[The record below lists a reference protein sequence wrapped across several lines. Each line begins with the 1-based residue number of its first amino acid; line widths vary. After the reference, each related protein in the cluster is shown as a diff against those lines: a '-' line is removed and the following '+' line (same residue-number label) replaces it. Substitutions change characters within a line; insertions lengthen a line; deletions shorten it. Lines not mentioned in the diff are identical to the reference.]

1 MKRAGWIVFTAFA
14 AGCGAGW
21 HQPTPIP
28 VGALPPRQQ
37 VQVWQ
42 GGSALRWHG
51 VRVSADSVS
60 GISFLQPVTCDSCRT
75 ALPRASV
82 DSIRLG
88 SPVAGFWK
96 SVGLISG
103 TFVLAGLIYCSQPKG
118 CYPD

>member
-1 MKRAGWIVFTAFA
+1 VKRVGWIVIGALTSA
-14 AGCGAGW
+14 CGAGW
-21 HQPTPIP
+21 HQQIP
-28 VGALPPRQQ
+28 ASSGALSPHQQ

-42 GGSALRWHG
+42 GGTALRWHA

-60 GISFLQPVTCDSCRT
+60 GISFLQPTSCDSCRT

-96 SVGLISG
+96 TIGLISG
-103 TFVLAGLIYCSQPKG
+103 AFVVAGVIYCSQG